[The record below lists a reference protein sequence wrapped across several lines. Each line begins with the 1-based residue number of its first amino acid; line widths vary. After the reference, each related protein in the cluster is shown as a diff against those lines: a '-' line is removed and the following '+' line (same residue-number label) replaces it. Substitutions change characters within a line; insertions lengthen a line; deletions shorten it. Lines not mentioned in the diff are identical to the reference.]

1 MAATVEEHALIIIS
15 VYMSGGKVAPFLV
28 IQLAN
33 YTYQQCIGEVK
44 KNYDSILFIK
54 LYWFKV
60 TLSK

>member
-33 YTYQQCIGEVK
+33 YTYQQCIGEVIMIQFYSL
-44 KNYDSILFIK
+44 NFIDLK
-54 LYWFKV
+54 
-60 TLSK
+60 

>member
-54 LYWFKV
+54 LY
-60 TLSK
+60 